1 MTQTDHAGRRI
12 RIGISSCL
20 LGEKVRYDGGHKL
33 DHFLKDTLGAY
44 VEWVPVCPEVE
55 TGFPVPREAMRLVGD
70 SFSPRLVTVRSG
82 VDQTDRM
89 RTWAERK
96 LGTIEK
102 LDLCGFIFKSKS
114 PSSGMRGVKVY
125 GPSGVPA
132 HTGIGIFARMFMERY
147 PCIPVEDDGRLHDPA
162 LRENFIERI
171 FVFRR
176 WKEMKRSG
184 GMVRDLISFH
194 TDHKLLI
201 LAHSPKHY
209 TRLGRLVADAKKR
222 ERQSLLNEYFTVLMD
237 GLKLLA
243 TTKKN
248 TNVLQHI
255 AGYFKKQLSSE
266 EKQELMDIIQ
276 TYHKGLVPLIVP
288 LVLINHYVNKY
299 DEPYLKRQYY
309 LHPHPAELMLR
320 NHV

>member
-1 MTQTDHAGRRI
+1 
-12 RIGISSCL
+12 
-20 LGEKVRYDGGHKL
+20 
-33 DHFLKDTLGAY
+33 
-44 VEWVPVCPEVE
+44 
-55 TGFPVPREAMRLVGD
+55 
-70 SFSPRLVTVRSG
+70 
-82 VDQTDRM
+82 
-89 RTWAERK
+89 
-96 LGTIEK
+96 
-102 LDLCGFIFKSKS
+102 
-114 PSSGMRGVKVY
+114 
-125 GPSGVPA
+125 
-132 HTGIGIFARMFMERY
+132 MERF
-147 PCIPVEDDGRLHDPA
+147 PCVPVEDDVRHHGPA
-162 LRENFIERI
+162 LRESFIEGI

-176 WKEMKRSG
+176 WNEMKRSR
-184 GMVRDLISFH
+184 GMVSDLISFH

-209 TRLGRLVADAKKR
+209 TRLGMLVAEARKR
-222 ERQSLLNEYFTVLMD
+222 EWQSLLNEYFTVLMD

-243 TTKKN
+243 TAKKN

>member
-1 MTQTDHAGRRI
+1 
-12 RIGISSCL
+12 
-20 LGEKVRYDGGHKL
+20 
-33 DHFLKDTLGAY
+33 
-44 VEWVPVCPEVE
+44 
-55 TGFPVPREAMRLVGD
+55 
-70 SFSPRLVTVRSG
+70 
-82 VDQTDRM
+82 
-89 RTWAERK
+89 
-96 LGTIEK
+96 
-102 LDLCGFIFKSKS
+102 
-114 PSSGMRGVKVY
+114 MRGVKVY

-132 HTGIGIFARMFMERY
+132 HTGIGIFARMFMERF

-171 FVFRR
+171 FVYQQ
-176 WKEMKRSG
+176 WKEV
-184 GMVRDLISFH
+184 VRGRGALGELVSFH
-194 TDHKLLI
+194 TNHKLLI
-201 LAHSPKHY
+201 LAHSPRHY
-209 TRLGRLVADAKKR
+209 TQLGRIVAHAKEKD
-222 ERQSLLNEYFTVLMD
+222 RQALLKEYFTVLMD

-266 EKQELMDIIQ
+266 EKNELMDVIQ

-288 LVLINHYVNKY
+288 LVLINHYVKKY

>member
-1 MTQTDHAGRRI
+1 
-12 RIGISSCL
+12 
-20 LGEKVRYDGGHKL
+20 
-33 DHFLKDTLGAY
+33 
-44 VEWVPVCPEVE
+44 
-55 TGFPVPREAMRLVGD
+55 
-70 SFSPRLVTVRSG
+70 
-82 VDQTDRM
+82 
-89 RTWAERK
+89 
-96 LGTIEK
+96 
-102 LDLCGFIFKSKS
+102 
-114 PSSGMRGVKVY
+114 MRGVKVY
-125 GPSGVPA
+125 GPPGVPA

-176 WKEMKRSG
+176 WNEMKRSG
-184 GMVRDLISFH
+184 GMARDLISFH

-209 TRLGRLVADAKKR
+209 TRLGRLGADAKKR

-243 TTKKN
+243 TAKKN